1 MKKLKKKLLAM
12 MNKDFCQSFI
22 IPVCSYGE
30 AINLSK
36 NTPIVYKVLEKETH

>member
-1 MKKLKKKLLAM
+1 M
-12 MNKDFCQSFI
+12 MNMDFCQSFI

-36 NTPIVYKVLEKETH
+36 NTPIVHEVLEKETH